1 MQESDI
7 STKVRQSCFSDP
19 FSLRCASDFFH
30 FKRKDNL
37 MNITRNKKFSVS
49 VIALIG
55 VCLVFGISTLYSA
68 DDGTKLLDNFKTFKP
83 QVALIP
89 ADVNFQPDFVGSVE
103 KRVGKVQKV
112 QGTVYVIHKGAK
124 NAYQLKAKHPVFEG
138 DTIITG
144 SRSRINA
151 AMDDQSVLAMAP
163 NAKLVVSKLEYK
175 KKENTRS
182 TVMSLFWG
190 SARFIVKKLSGEP
203 DYQVITET
211 AVCGVR
217 GTDFAVSLAPAPEV
231 KSSSAADRFL
241 AFLNPVQEAHALVP
255 GALITTVLTGP
266 GSTVGLTGAI
276 GGTTIV
282 GPASVAGVVG
292 GAAAGGAAVV
302 GATVATGV
310 LGSVGPGLATLSMP
324 PHMD

>member
-1 MQESDI
+1 M
-7 STKVRQSCFSDP
+7 K
-19 FSLRCASDFFH
+19 
-30 FKRKDNL
+30 
-37 MNITRNKKFSVS
+37 ITRNKKFSFS
-49 VIALIG
+49 VIALLSI
-55 VCLVFGISTLYSA
+55 CLVFGITTLYSA
-68 DDGTKLLDNFKTFKP
+68 DDGTQLLDNFKTFKP
-83 QVALIP
+83 KVKLIP
-89 ADVNFQPDFVGSVE
+89 ADVKVSKDFIGGVE
-103 KRVGKVQKV
+103 KKVGKVQKV
-112 QGTVYVIHKGAK
+112 QGKVYVIHKDSK
-124 NAYQLKAKHPVFEG
+124 TAYKLKAKYPIFEG

-151 AMDDQSVLAMAP
+151 AMQDQSVLAMAP
-163 NAKLVVSKLEYK
+163 NAKLVVSKLKYNK
-175 KKENTRS
+175 KNNSRS
-182 TVMSLFWG
+182 TIMGLFWG

-203 DYQVITET
+203 DYRVTTPT

-217 GTDFAVSLAPAPEV
+217 GTDFAMSIAPAPKV
-231 KSSSAADRFL
+231 KTSSAANRFL
-241 AFLNPVQEAHALVP
+241 AFLNPVREAHALVP

-282 GPASVAGVVG
+282 GPVSIAGAVG

>member
-1 MQESDI
+1 MKITQN
-7 STKVRQSCFSDP
+7 
-19 FSLRCASDFFH
+19 
-30 FKRKDNL
+30 RKL
-37 MNITRNKKFSVS
+37 SFG
-49 VIALIG
+49 VIALVGI
-55 VCLVFGISTLYSA
+55 CLVFGITTLYSA
-68 DDGTKLLDNFKTFKP
+68 DDGTRLLDNFKTFKSP
-83 QVALIP
+83 EPLLP
-89 ADVNFQPDFVGSVE
+89 ADVTVSADFIGSVE

-112 QGTVYVIHKGAK
+112 QGKVYVIHKGAK
-124 NAYQLKAKHPVFEG
+124 VAYRLKATLPVFEG
-138 DTIITG
+138 DTIVTG

-203 DYQVITET
+203 DFKVKTVT

-217 GTDFAVSLAPAPEV
+217 GTDFAVSVAPAP
-231 KSSSAADRFL
+231 KTKTSSLADRVL
-241 AFLNPVQEAHALVP
+241 AFLDPVQEAHAFVS
-255 GALITTVLTGP
+255 GALITTALTGP
-266 GSTVGLTGAI
+266 GSSVGLTGAI

-282 GPASVAGVVG
+282 GPASVAGAVG
-292 GAAAGGAAVV
+292 GAAAGGATVV

-324 PHMD
+324 PGFE